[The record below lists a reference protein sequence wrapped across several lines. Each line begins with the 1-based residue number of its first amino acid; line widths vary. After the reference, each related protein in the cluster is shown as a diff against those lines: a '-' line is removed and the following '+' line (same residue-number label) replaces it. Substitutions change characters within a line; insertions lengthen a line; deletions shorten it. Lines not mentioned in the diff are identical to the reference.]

1 MKKSQK
7 ALLAS
12 MVTLSQG
19 VTAMAA
25 PVRVS
30 ANTQP
35 IQSKNTTVKKETTNV
50 AKSGYTFVSAP
61 ASEPV
66 VENNIVTITHVNGEK
81 TRITFLENN
90 LFRLD
95 MEPDGKDEDFKEY
108 ATPNNPEHTGRI
120 VQ

>member
-1 MKKSQK
+1 MKNSKK

-19 VTAMAA
+19 VTAMAS
-25 PVRVS
+25 PVRVF
-30 ANTQP
+30 ANTEPVQT
-35 IQSKNTTVKKETTNV
+35 KNTTVKKETANV
-50 AKSGYTFVSAP
+50 PKNGYTFVSAP
-61 ASEPV
+61 VSEPV
-66 VENNIVTITHVNGEK
+66 VENNTVTINHVNGEK

-95 MEPDGKDEDFKEY
+95 MEPDGKDESFKEY
-108 ATPNNPEHTGRI
+108 ATPNNSNHTGRI

>member
-1 MKKSQK
+1 
-7 ALLAS
+7 

-35 IQSKNTTVKKETTNV
+35 IQSKNYDCEKMKLQMLR
-50 AKSGYTFVSAP
+50 KGGYTFVSAP

-81 TRITFLENN
+81 ISNYIF
-90 LFRLD
+90 
-95 MEPDGKDEDFKEY
+95 
-108 ATPNNPEHTGRI
+108 
-120 VQ
+120 

>member
-90 LFRLD
+90 GNPQLD
-95 MEPDGKDEDFKEY
+95 RVD
-108 ATPNNPEHTGRI
+108 
-120 VQ
+120 